1 MTFSQEIKQELLNN
15 KMGKKQ
21 FISFLQGIIFSACKF
36 ESQSKFIIR
45 FNKPNIAQQI
55 RNLLNLNKISY
66 ESDSHNRNWITI
78 ESNYINIEQNPE
90 NVTYFFAGLFLGGGS
105 ISKPTSRFYH
115 LEIAFLNRGKFEKI
129 KSLFQKNN
137 LDLNFHSTFAHNKFI
152 LYLKKINEIIYFL
165 MAIRATERASKL
177 EEIRIERD
185 YRLNSNRLTNFDI
198 HNLKRVAQAAT
209 KHIENY
215 EIVLKNNKQNLFS
228 QQELTFFE
236 LRKNNPDL
244 TLEEIKEILKKEYN
258 IVRSKSGLNHWL
270 MKLKNV
276 IKEI

>member
-36 ESQSKFIIR
+36 ESQSKFTIR

-66 ESDSHNRNWITI
+66 ESDSHNKNWITI

-115 LEIAFLNRGKFEKI
+115 LEIAFLNREKFEKI

>member
-55 RNLLNLNKISY
+55 RNLLHSNKISY
-66 ESDSHNRNWITI
+66 ESDSHNKNWITI
-78 ESNYINIEQNPE
+78 KSNYINIEQNPE

>member
-36 ESQSKFIIR
+36 ESESKFIIR
-45 FNKPNIAQQI
+45 LNKPNITQQI
-55 RNLLNLNKISY
+55 RNLLDFNKINY
-66 ESDSHNRNWITI
+66 ESDSHNKNWIAI
-78 ESNYINIEQNPE
+78 KSNYINIEQNPE

-105 ISKPTSRFYH
+105 ISKPSSRFYH
-115 LEIAFLNRGKFEKI
+115 LEISFLNQDKFEKI
-129 KSLFQKNN
+129 KALFQKNN
-137 LDLNFHSTFAHNKFI
+137 LDLNFHSTLAHNKFV

-165 MAIRATERASKL
+165 MAIRATEQASKL

-215 EIVLKNNKQNLFS
+215 KIALKNHKQNLFS
-228 QQELTFFE
+228 KEELTFFE
-236 LRKNNPDL
+236 LRKNNPGL

-258 IVRSKSGLNHWL
+258 ITKSKSGLNHWL

>member
-36 ESQSKFIIR
+36 ESQSKFTIR

-55 RNLLNLNKISY
+55 RNLLDLNKISY
-66 ESDSHNRNWITI
+66 ESDSHNKNWITI
-78 ESNYINIEQNPE
+78 KSNYINIEQNPE

-115 LEIAFLNRGKFEKI
+115 LEIAFLNQEKFEKI
-129 KSLFQKNN
+129 KSIFQKNN
-137 LDLNFHSTFAHNKFI
+137 LDLNFHNTFAHNKFI

-165 MAIRATERASKL
+165 MAIRATEQASKL

>member
-36 ESQSKFIIR
+36 ESQSKFTIR

-66 ESDSHNRNWITI
+66 ESDSHNKNWITI
-78 ESNYINIEQNPE
+78 KSNYINIEQNPE

-198 HNLKRVAQAAT
+198 HNLKRVAQAAS

>member
-55 RNLLNLNKISY
+55 RNLLNSNKISY
-66 ESDSHNRNWITI
+66 ESDSHNKNWITI
-78 ESNYINIEQNPE
+78 KSNYINIEQNPE

-115 LEIAFLNRGKFEKI
+115 LEIAFLNREKFEKI

>member
-36 ESQSKFIIR
+36 ESQSKFTIR

-55 RNLLNLNKISY
+55 RNLLNSNKISY
-66 ESDSHNRNWITI
+66 ESDSHNKNWITI

-236 LRKNNPDL
+236 LRKNNPGL

-258 IVRSKSGLNHWL
+258 ITKSKSGLNHWL